1 MGFALLW
8 PTETM
13 YRRRERERMAEEQL
27 ERIEKTLTSHGE
39 HLARHDARFDVVDA
53 RFDAVD
59 ARFNAVDRRF
69 DALDQRIG
77 VMHEDLI
84 RRIAGASERNAVSRQ
99 ELKDAVAAL
108 TEQFGR
114 RLDPLEAAVR
124 EHSRDIAELKRTRQ

>member
-1 MGFALLW
+1 
-8 PTETM
+8 
-13 YRRRERERMAEEQL
+13 MAEEQL
-27 ERIEKTLTSHGE
+27 DRIEKTLTSHGE
-39 HLARHDARFDVVDA
+39 RLTRHDARFDAIDQTLARHDV
-53 RFDAVD
+53 RFDG
-59 ARFNAVDRRF
+59 
-69 DALDQRIG
+69 LDQRIG

-84 RRIAGASERNAVSRQ
+84 RRIAGASERDAVSRQ